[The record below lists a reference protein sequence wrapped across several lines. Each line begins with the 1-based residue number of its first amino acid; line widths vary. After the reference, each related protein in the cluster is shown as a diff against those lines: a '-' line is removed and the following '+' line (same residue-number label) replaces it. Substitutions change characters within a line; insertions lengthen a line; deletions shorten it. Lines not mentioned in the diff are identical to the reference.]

1 MKTILFSTLLFFTFS
16 TFAQIFTC
24 GNDFTDTR
32 DGKIYKT
39 IEVGSQCWFVENLNY
54 GTLTQSTSLGVPH
67 SNMNDDGIAQK
78 YCYDNN
84 EANCNTYGGL
94 YEWNELMK
102 YTEIEKVQ
110 GLCPNG
116 WHIPSDGEWKILE
129 MELGMSQTDADA
141 FGNNRGTD
149 EGTQLKSGGSS
160 GFDALL
166 AGYRFAYGSL
176 NNLNDLGYFWSSTKD
191 LANTQNSHYRLLTT
205 GAKITRAT
213 EIKISGFSVRCI
225 LGEGLYV
232 NDIGNNS
239 FYLSKPFPNPVKMS
253 TQIKYNLPPNV
264 SSGYF
269 VLYNILGNEVK
280 RIKVDRSHQP
290 IVINANDFKNGTYFY
305 QLSYNGT
312 SSGTKRLI
320 ISK

>member
-1 MKTILFSTLLFFTFS
+1 MKTILFSTLLFFTLS
-16 TFAQIFTC
+16 TFAQLHTR
-24 GNDFTDTR
+24 GDDFTDTR

-39 IEVGSQCWFVENLNY
+39 IEIGSQCWFAENLNY
-54 GTLTQSTSLGVPH
+54 GIFTETTQLGVPH
-67 SNMNDDGIAQK
+67 SNMHDDGIAEK
-78 YCYDNN
+78 YCYDND
-84 EANCNTYGGL
+84 EANCNIYGGL

-116 WHIPSDGEWKILE
+116 WHIPSDAEWKILE
-129 MELGMSQTDADA
+129 VELGMSQAEADA
-141 FGNNRGTD
+141 VGDRGTD
-149 EGTQLKSGGSS
+149 EGTKLKDGGTS

-166 AGYRFAYGSL
+166 AGYRFGYGST
-176 NNLNDLGYFWSSTKD
+176 NSFGTLGYFWTSTESDIADKFY
-191 LANTQNSHYRLLTT
+191 YRSLTT

-213 EIKISGFSVRCI
+213 EQTIHGSSVRCI
-225 LGEGLYV
+225 LGEGLFV
-232 NDIGNNS
+232 NDIGDNS
-239 FYLSKPFPNPVKMS
+239 FFLSKPFPNPVKMS

-269 VLYNILGNEVK
+269 ILYNILGNEVK

-290 IVINANDFKNGTYFY
+290 IVINASDFKNGTYFY

-312 SSGTKRLI
+312 SSGTKKLI